1 MASNLSTRSQPNI
14 LITGTPGTG
23 KSVLATALAEQ
34 SGINRIDINEVAKQ
48 NNLYE
53 SFDENYSSY
62 VLDEEKILGK
72 IKGRDYD

>member
-1 MASNLSTRSQPNI
+1 MASNSSTRSQPNI